1 MSSDMDEILEIFF
14 QECEEQ
20 LQELETGLSALDAD
34 RAEADTVNA
43 VFRAV
48 HSIKGGAASFGL
60 QNLVRF
66 AHVYENSLDGVRS
79 DRIAPTRDV
88 IAVFLKS
95 MDVLSDL
102 VVEARGGVAVDAV
115 RIDENLGELQRV
127 NASGAGHTEA
137 SQATDAGAVE
147 DSFCPVPMEFEPVA
161 FSFDDDFGV
170 EAVESEIPAKWCVSF
185 RPHDEMYHC
194 GDDARNILTA
204 LSNLAKSKNETALI
218 TCETDSLPD
227 LDAIDAEKSYLS
239 WEILL
244 PLTVEEA
251 AIRDVFDWVVDS
263 CTFTISRDDRNSIPT
278 EAPKA
283 YPEAD
288 IAPDSDEGAIVSLEE
303 QPAQPSGADL
313 AIIPPTRADDEQTP
327 QLPAVDIRPPAEK
340 ILEALASTSQTL
352 REEEPSTAAVSGT
365 RKTETASIRVD
376 LSRVD
381 DLMDL
386 VGELVI
392 AQAAVQ
398 SLCQKSAVSGHHELI
413 QSIEGMQTLTRDI
426 QDAVM
431 SVRAQPVRSVFQR
444 MQRVV
449 REASAM
455 TRKAVNLELEGEDT
469 EVDRTLIEKL
479 AAPLTHMLRN
489 AVDHGIES
497 IEDRLAAGKPSE
509 GNITLSAEHRSGR
522 ILITIKDDGAGVNRQ
537 RVFET
542 AVKRGIIPHDATL
555 SEDEINN
562 LIFTP
567 GFSTASEVSD
577 LSGRG
582 VGMDVVKQAIM
593 SLGGRVVISSVPG
606 KGTTFS
612 LSLPLTLAILDGM
625 LINAAETT
633 MVIPISAVSEAI
645 IVSEGDVYALPDGT
659 SIISKRGECIP
670 LLPLAATLGLAAP
683 RMQETLEGAVVLV
696 VENESG
702 SRAALIVDEI
712 CGQTQV
718 VIKSMEKNYR
728 HIFGVSAAT
737 ILGDGSVALILDVS
751 ALIAAALSQTDNKSM
766 LGLSELVA

>member
-14 QECEEQ
+14 QECDEQ
-20 LQELETGLSALDAD
+20 LQELETGLAALAAD
-34 RAEADTVNA
+34 RAEDDTVNA

-66 AHVYENSLDGVRS
+66 SHVYENSLDGVRS
-79 DRIAPTRDV
+79 DRIQPTKEI

-102 VVEARGGVAVDAV
+102 VVEARGGASVDA
-115 RIDENLGELQRV
+115 QRV
-127 NASGAGHTEA
+127 DESLTELKVVSGEAPAATSSPAASFDPAESEA
-137 SQATDAGAVE
+137 EAFS
-147 DSFCPVPMEFEPVA
+147 PVPFEFEPVA
-161 FSFDDDFGV
+161 FDFGDDFA
-170 EAVESEIPAKWCVSF
+170 EPASARKIVTF
-185 RPHDEMYHC
+185 HPHDAMYGC
-194 GDDARNILTA
+194 GDDARNILVALTA
-204 LSNLAKSKNETALI
+204 LAHDKGDTAQVECL
-218 TCETDSLPD
+218 TEALPAFHDLLPASSYLTWRVALPD
-227 LDAIDAEKSYLS
+227 SVAES
-239 WEILL
+239 E
-244 PLTVEEA
+244 
-251 AIRDVFDWVVDS
+251 IRDAFDWVVDS
-263 CTFTISRDDRNSIPT
+263 CDFTLESDRAVTETTNSD
-278 EAPKA
+278 ASD
-283 YPEAD
+283 EAD
-288 IAPDSDEGAIVSLEE
+288 AFFDAPASVSEDTIQAMVAQSAGQALSRGASLPTTDRRLTAE
-303 QPAQPSGADL
+303 AFLDDL
-313 AIIPPTRADDEQTP
+313 A
-327 QLPAVDIRPPAEK
+327 PPAT
-340 ILEALASTSQTL
+340 IQ
-352 REEEPSTAAVSGT
+352 RDEEPIALTGATVA
-365 RKTETASIRVD
+365 RKAEAASIRVD

-398 SLCQKSAVSGHHELI
+398 SLCQKAGTSGHHELM
-413 QSIEGMQTLTRDI
+413 QGIEGMQTLTRDI

-449 REASAM
+449 REASSM
-455 TRKAVNLELEGEDT
+455 TQKAVNLVLEGEDT

-489 AVDHGIES
+489 AVDHGIEKT
-497 IEDRLAAGKPSE
+497 EDRIAAGKSPE
-509 GNITLSAEHRSGR
+509 GCITLSAEHRSGR
-522 ILITIKDDGAGVNRQ
+522 ILITIKDDGAGVNHK

-542 AVKRGIIPHDATL
+542 AVKRGIIAPDATL

-593 SLGGRVVISSVPG
+593 SLGGRIVISSVSG
-606 KGTTFS
+606 KGSTFS

-625 LINAAETT
+625 LISADETT

-645 IVSEGDVYALPDGT
+645 IVSQSDVYSLPDGT
-659 SIISKRGECIP
+659 RIISKRGECIP
-670 LLPLAATLGLAAP
+670 LLPLGITLGLAGA
-683 RMQETLEGAVVLV
+683 RIRESLEGAVVLV

-712 CGQTQV
+712 CGQMQV
-718 VIKSMEKNYR
+718 VIKSMERNYR

-751 ALIAAALSQTDNKSM
+751 ALIAAALSQTENKAA
-766 LGLSELVA
+766 LGVSELVN

>member
-1 MSSDMDEILEIFF
+1 MDDILEIFF
-14 QECEEQ
+14 QECDEQ
-20 LQELETGLSALDAD
+20 LQELEAGLSALAAE
-34 RAEADTVNA
+34 RAEPDTVNA

-66 AHVYENSLDGVRS
+66 SHVYENSLDGVRS
-79 DRIAPTRDV
+79 DRIQPTKEI

-102 VVEARGGVAVDAV
+102 VVEARGGATVDA
-115 RIDENLGELQRV
+115 QRV
-127 NASGAGHTEA
+127 NESLIELKIVNGEATAEPKVDEAGSGESVSSDHE
-137 SQATDAGAVE
+137 
-147 DSFCPVPMEFEPVA
+147 FCPVPIEFEPVA
-161 FSFDDDFGV
+161 FDFDLDFGPEPQAQQV
-170 EAVESEIPAKWCVSF
+170 VTF
-185 RPHDEMYHC
+185 HPHDSMYGC
-194 GDDARNILTA
+194 GDDARNILLA
-204 LSNLAKSKNETALI
+204 LTTLAHEKGEAAVVDCVSDQLPEF
-218 TCETDSLPD
+218 ESLSP
-227 LDAIDAEKSYLS
+227 EVSYLS
-239 WEILL
+239 WRVTL
-244 PLTVEEA
+244 PESVSES
-251 AIRDVFDWVVDS
+251 AIRDAFDWVVDS
-263 CTFTISRDDRNSIPT
+263 CDFTIGPGDAADDPQTPEDALTSAEPEEISAGTTAPSDSGHIVARSSSLPVAEARLPAERIIEEFAPPATASRD
-278 EAPKA
+278 
-283 YPEAD
+283 
-288 IAPDSDEGAIVSLEE
+288 
-303 QPAQPSGADL
+303 
-313 AIIPPTRADDEQTP
+313 
-327 QLPAVDIRPPAEK
+327 
-340 ILEALASTSQTL
+340 
-352 REEEPSTAAVSGT
+352 EEPATIAAVA
-365 RKTETASIRVD
+365 RKTEAASIRVD

-398 SLCQKSAVSGHHELI
+398 SLVQKTGATDHHDLM
-413 QSIEGMQTLTRDI
+413 QGIEGMQTLTRDI

-449 REASAM
+449 REASSM
-455 TRKAVNLELEGEDT
+455 TQKSVSLVLEGEDT

-489 AVDHGIES
+489 AVDHGIEKT
-497 IEDRLAAGKPSE
+497 EDRIAAGKSPE
-509 GNITLSAEHRSGR
+509 GCITLSAEHRSGR
-522 ILITIKDDGAGVNRQ
+522 ILITIKDDGAGVNHK

-542 AVKRGIIPHDATL
+542 AVKRGIIAPDATL

-567 GFSTASEVSD
+567 GFSTASEISD

-593 SLGGRVVISSVPG
+593 SLGGRIVITSVSG
-606 KGTTFS
+606 KGSTFS

-625 LINAAETT
+625 LISAEETT

-645 IVSEGDVYALPDGT
+645 IVSQGDVYSLPDGT
-659 SIISKRGECIP
+659 NIISKRGECIP
-670 LLPLAATLGLAAP
+670 LLPLGSTLGLVPP
-683 RMQETLEGAVVLV
+683 RARHSLEGAVVLV

-712 CGQTQV
+712 CGQMQV
-718 VIKSMEKNYR
+718 VIKSMERNYR
-728 HIFGVSAAT
+728 HIYGVSAAT

-751 ALIAAALSQTDNKSM
+751 ALVATALSQKDNKAA
-766 LGLSELVA
+766 LGLSELVN

>member
-14 QECEEQ
+14 QECDEQ
-20 LQELETGLSALDAD
+20 LQELESGLSALDAD
-34 RAEADTVNA
+34 RAEDDTVNA

-66 AHVYENSLDGVRS
+66 AHVFENSLDGVRS
-79 DRIAPTRDV
+79 ARIEPTRDV

-102 VVEARGGVAVDAV
+102 VVEARGGTTVDPSRVDESVA
-115 RIDENLGELQRV
+115 ELQGVIASDPRGSDTHSEADD
-127 NASGAGHTEA
+127 NAIDSG
-137 SQATDAGAVE
+137 
-147 DSFCPVPMEFEPVA
+147 FCPVPMEFEPVA
-161 FSFDDDFGV
+161 FDFGD
-170 EAVESEIPAKWCVSF
+170 ELGMDSSALDSSARWRVSF
-185 RPHDEMYHC
+185 HPHDEMYGC
-194 GDDARNILTA
+194 GDDARNILLA
-204 LSNLAKSKNETALI
+204 LTNLAKEKGEAASIFCNSEALPSLETM
-218 TCETDSLPD
+218 DV
-227 LDAIDAEKSYLS
+227 EKSYLR
-239 WEILL
+239 WDILL
-244 PLTVEEA
+244 PLAVDEGT
-251 AIRDVFDWVVDS
+251 IRDAFDWVIDS
-263 CTFTISRDDRNSIPT
+263 CTFAIQRDDASLIPG
-278 EAPKA
+278 KDL
-283 YPEAD
+283 PEFAESLESVSES
-288 IAPDSDEGAIVSLEE
+288 PDTSSESHPPEELAIVPVTRPSVGTG
-303 QPAQPSGADL
+303 AQL
-313 AIIPPTRADDEQTP
+313 KAIDS
-327 QLPAVDIRPPAEK
+327 RPPAEK
-340 ILEALASTSQTL
+340 ILEAIASATQTL
-352 REEEPSTAAVSGT
+352 KEDEPQAATA
-365 RKTETASIRVD
+365 RKTESASIRVD

-398 SLCQKSAVSGHHELI
+398 SLCQKSGVSGHHELI

-455 TRKAVNLELEGEDT
+455 TQKAVNLVLEGEDT

-489 AVDHGIES
+489 AVDHGIEKR
-497 IEDRLAAGKPSE
+497 EDRIASGKSAE
-509 GNITLSAEHRSGR
+509 GHITLSAEHRSGR
-522 ILITIKDDGAGVNRQ
+522 ILITIRDDGAGVNQQ

-542 AVKRGIIPHDATL
+542 AVKRGIIPPDATL

-593 SLGGRVVISSVPG
+593 SLGGRVVISSVSG
-606 KGTTFS
+606 RGTTFS

-625 LINAAETT
+625 LINAADTT

-645 IVSEGDVYALPDGT
+645 IVSEGDIYALPDGT
-659 SIISKRGECIP
+659 NIISKRGECIP

-683 RMQETLEGAVVLV
+683 RKQGTLEGAVVLV

-751 ALIAAALSQTDNKSM
+751 ALIAAALSQTENKSM

>member
-1 MSSDMDEILEIFF
+1 MSSDMDDILEIFF
-14 QECEEQ
+14 QECDEQ

-66 AHVYENSLDGVRS
+66 AHVYENALDGVRS
-79 DRIAPTRDV
+79 DRISPTRDV
-88 IAVFLKS
+88 IAVFLRS

-102 VVEARGGVAVDAV
+102 VVEARGGTTVEGTRVDQSV
-115 RIDENLGELQRV
+115 NELQRV
-127 NASGAGHTEA
+127 NASETKGADD
-137 SQATDAGAVE
+137 SVITDAASVE
-147 DSFCPVPMEFEPVA
+147 SGFCPVPIEFEPVA
-161 FSFDDDFGV
+161 FSFEDDFSI
-170 EAVESEIPAKWCVSF
+170 EAEQTGAPGKWHVSF
-185 RPHDEMYHC
+185 RPHDEMYSC
-194 GDDARNILTA
+194 GDDSRNILTA
-204 LSNLAKSKNETALI
+204 LVKLAKTANESAI
-218 TCETDSLPD
+218 VTCETASLPA
-227 LDAIDAEKSYLS
+227 LETIDAEKSYLS
-239 WEILL
+239 WQILL
-244 PLTVEEA
+244 PLSVEEA

-263 CTFTISRDDRNSIPT
+263 CTFTISRDDTSVVTT
-278 EAPKA
+278 EMN
-283 YPEAD
+283 EACD
-288 IAPDSDEGAIVSLEE
+288 ESDEVGGDVVEEPQVSSSTDNREAITSL
-303 QPAQPSGADL
+303 STADSEK
-313 AIIPPTRADDEQTP
+313 AT
-327 QLPAVDIRPPAEK
+327 QLPAIDTRPPAEK
-340 ILEALASTSQTL
+340 ILEALASTAQPI
-352 REEEPSTAAVSGT
+352 RDEDPSVAAVVAA
-365 RKTETASIRVD
+365 RKAETASIRVD

-398 SLCQKSAVSGHHELI
+398 SLCQKSVVSNHHELI

-455 TRKAVNLELEGEDT
+455 TRKAVNLVLVGEDT

-489 AVDHGIES
+489 AVDHGVERK
-497 IEDRLAAGKPSE
+497 EDRLAAGKPAE

-522 ILITIKDDGAGVNRQ
+522 ILITIRDDGAGVNRQ

-567 GFSTASEVSD
+567 GFSTAAEVSD
-577 LSGRG
+577 ISGRG

-625 LINAAETT
+625 LITAAETT

-645 IVSEGDVYALPDGT
+645 IVSEGDIYALPDGT
-659 SIISKRGECIP
+659 NIISKRGECIP
-670 LLPLAATLGLAAP
+670 LLPLASTLGLVAP
-683 RMQETLEGAVVLV
+683 SKQETLEGAVVLV

-751 ALIAAALSQTDNKSM
+751 ALIAAALSQTEHKSM
-766 LGLSELVA
+766 LGFSELVA